1 MKRSFLFS
9 AIVALAVVLVGC
21 NDNKPTGDGDYT
33 SISFK
38 ESAITMICGDT
49 TNLSLLYQPSNLS
62 RPNAVWSSADT
73 ALVKVVGK
81 GIIVA
86 ASDTIGTTT
95 VTAKVNDL
103 VATCE
108 VTVNTYQNLIGF
120 DAITYFP
127 STKQPIGAIKDT
139 VMPSGTSYKIQLCSV
154 TLFMP
159 DNLGFDS
166 ETLYGEGYAIFA
178 DAALYFINDSTNKYD
193 GYMFSERAAI
203 FRSDSLD
210 TEYAALA
217 GSFDANIVGN
227 AVNDTTLSEDEFWAE
242 YNKGVPGAYLGYAQV
257 DNDGVGSSYM
267 HYGIVND
274 GYIGYTYDEE
284 GNFAGT
290 VYDLYIEW
298 FNTYYGYCYYGLA
311 IDWEKSYEENY
322 LYFKEPYEKD
332 ATEYHYTSNSGVQA
346 APRFVKPA
354 NNFKVA
360 AKAGKVNKLD
370 MPKKLQVMPREA
382 RR

>member
-1 MKRSFLFS
+1 MKKSFLFGT
-9 AIVALAVVLVGC
+9 IVALAIALVGC
-21 NDNKPTGDGDYT
+21 KDDRPIGDIDYT

-38 ESAITMICGDT
+38 ESIITVICGDT
-49 TNLSLLYQPSNLS
+49 TNLSLLYQPATLS
-62 RPNAVWSSADT
+62 RPNAEWSSADT
-73 ALVKVVGK
+73 ALVKVIGK

-86 ASDTIGTTT
+86 ASDTVGTTT

-127 STKQPIGAIKDT
+127 ATKQPIGAIKDT
-139 VMPSGTSYKIQLCSV
+139 VMPSGNSYKIQLCRV
-154 TLFMP
+154 RLFMP

-178 DAALYFINDSTNKYD
+178 DAALYFVNDSTSKYN
-193 GYMFSERAAI
+193 GQMFSERAAI
-203 FRSDSLD
+203 FRNDSLD
-210 TEYAALA
+210 TEYAAQA
-217 GSFDANIVGN
+217 GSFDANIVGD
-227 AVNDTTLSEDEFWAE
+227 AVNDTTLSDEAFWAE
-242 YNKGVPGAYLGYAQV
+242 YDKGVPGAYLGYAQV
-257 DNDGVGSSYM
+257 DNDGVGYRYM

-290 VYDLYIEW
+290 VYDLYVDW
-298 FNTYYGYCYYGLA
+298 FNYGGYYFGLA

-332 ATEYHYTSNSGVQA
+332 ATEYHYTSNGGFLGMSSLFILPALA
-346 APRFVKPA
+346 ATLKLLAGFTKRG
-354 NNFKVA
+354 A
-360 AKAGKVNKLD
+360 A
-370 MPKKLQVMPREA
+370 
-382 RR
+382 

>member
-1 MKRSFLFS
+1 MKKSFLFGT
-9 AIVALAVVLVGC
+9 IVALAIALVGC
-21 NDNKPTGDGDYT
+21 KDDRPIGDIDYT

-38 ESAITMICGDT
+38 ESIITVICGDT
-49 TNLSLLYQPSNLS
+49 TNLSLLYQPATLS
-62 RPNAVWSSADT
+62 RPNAEWSSADT
-73 ALVKVVGK
+73 ALVKVIGK

-86 ASDTIGTTT
+86 ASDTVGTTT

-139 VMPSGTSYKIQLCSV
+139 VMPSGNSYKIQLCRV
-154 TLFMP
+154 RLFMP

-178 DAALYFINDSTNKYD
+178 DAALYFVNDSTSKYN
-193 GYMFSERAAI
+193 GQMFSERAAI
-203 FRSDSLD
+203 FRNDSLD
-210 TEYAALA
+210 TEYAAQA
-217 GSFDANIVGN
+217 GSFDANIVGD
-227 AVNDTTLSEDEFWAE
+227 AVNDTTLSDEAFWAE
-242 YNKGVPGAYLGYAQV
+242 YDKGVPGAYLGYAQV
-257 DNDGVGSSYM
+257 DNDGVGYRYM

-290 VYDLYIEW
+290 VYDLYVDW
-298 FNTYYGYCYYGLA
+298 FNYGGYYFGLA

-332 ATEYHYTSNSGVQA
+332 ATEYHYTSNGGVQA

-360 AKAGKVNKLD
+360 AKAGKMNKLD
-370 MPKKLQVMPREA
+370 MPKKLQVVPHEVLR
-382 RR
+382 